1 MRELQL
7 WSAEEGLEKSFADI
21 EALAAGCR
29 FSDCGHDSEPGC
41 AVQAAIR
48 TGELDLARLASFRK
62 LEKELDYLERKQ
74 DVRADLAERQRW
86 KEITKDYRRW
96 FKKRT

>member
-21 EALAAGCR
+21 AALAANCR

-41 AVQAAIR
+41 AVQEAIR
-48 TGELDLARLASFRK
+48 SGELDVERLSSFRK
-62 LEKELDYLERKQ
+62 LEKELSFLERKQ

-86 KEITKDYRRW
+86 KEITKDYNRR